1 MFDIDDALLTKVG
14 YNIAIMTESQ
24 KDECKREIQE
34 ELNQRVAECFLP
46 KLSEDEIVEFE
57 DVQSNP
63 DRTRRWLEEFHSDY
77 ATREDYKAVRQTMDS
92 DEEAM
97 SFYATALWL
106 RYAIPGY
113 HDIMQEIFDDYIGGL
128 IDMRNEVNK
137 QLGLVA

>member
-1 MFDIDDALLTKVG
+1 MFNIDDALLTKIG
-14 YNIAIMTESQ
+14 YNVAMLTEEQ
-24 KDECKREIQE
+24 KDKYKREIQE
-34 ELNQRVAECFLP
+34 ELNRRVAERFLP
-46 KLSEDEIVEFE
+46 KLSDDEIIEFE
-57 DVQSNP
+57 DVQGNP
-63 DRTRRWLEEFHSDY
+63 DRTRRWLAEFHSDY

-113 HDIMQEIFDDYIGGL
+113 GKMKQEVFDEYVEEL

-137 QLGLVA
+137 RLGLIA